1 MAIHIGIDAGGTY
14 TDAVLYDSKISK
26 ILASAKALTTRGD
39 LSVGVGEALDKLDPV
54 LRAQADRVFL
64 STTLATNACVEGK
77 GGCARLIFLNVDKKA
92 AAWAGKDIGLP
103 PFEEIAFLQAQEG
116 ECAAAFDA
124 FLQAHPGWLEA
135 ADSLA
140 VVQFDARRNGAA
152 LEKEL
157 AETLAARYSL
167 PVVCGHEL
175 FADLNCLRRGVSTLL
190 NGRLIPVI
198 HEFLISVR
206 AAMKARGI
214 DALVSIVRSDGSLMS
229 ESFTGIRPVETL
241 LSGPAAGVI
250 GGAYLTGRSNCLLVD
265 MGGTTT
271 DITLIRGGAPVK
283 ASDGICI
290 GSWHTFV
297 KGVFVDTFG
306 LGGDSAVRLDA
317 EGAPILETRRSIP
330 LCMAASRWPS
340 ILQELEDLLEAEPY
354 GHARPLQEFFI
365 LAKAPRDPARFSQP
379 EQALLRAL
387 KEGPVSYRQAAGIL
401 GTDLYS
407 LRLEPLEEAGIVLR
421 CGLTPT
427 DMMHIRGDFTA
438 FDAKASRLGAAFVAR
453 GANMAVEELA
463 GAVYDAVQKKMY
475 ANIVRVLLTAQYP
488 AFQKNGIPEELAS
501 VIQADWS
508 RRREGGTAYLRPLF
522 HTDFTLVGMG
532 APIHF
537 FLPAVAEALG
547 AACVIP
553 EAAPVANALGAA
565 VARVEAAVAIEIRP
579 DEDGGG
585 PYTVFAPCGESA
597 AEELEEA
604 VAIAEQE
611 ARRAAEEEAR
621 RRGAAGTLDFCVQV
635 VHDTPETRMR
645 STVYLGSRVT
655 VTATGMAYLG

>member
-1 MAIHIGIDAGGTY
+1 MPLCPSCAATDRSCPRASPVSGRSKPCCPAGG
-14 TDAVLYDSKISK
+14 
-26 ILASAKALTTRGD
+26 
-39 LSVGVGEALDKLDPV
+39 
-54 LRAQADRVFL
+54 
-64 STTLATNACVEGK
+64 
-77 GGCARLIFLNVDKKA
+77 
-92 AAWAGKDIGLP
+92 
-103 PFEEIAFLQAQEG
+103 
-116 ECAAAFDA
+116 
-124 FLQAHPGWLEA
+124 
-135 ADSLA
+135 
-140 VVQFDARRNGAA
+140 
-152 LEKEL
+152 
-157 AETLAARYSL
+157 
-167 PVVCGHEL
+167 
-175 FADLNCLRRGVSTLL
+175 
-190 NGRLIPVI
+190 
-198 HEFLISVR
+198 
-206 AAMKARGI
+206 
-214 DALVSIVRSDGSLMS
+214 
-229 ESFTGIRPVETL
+229 
-241 LSGPAAGVI
+241 GVI

-340 ILQELEDLLEAEPY
+340 ILKELEDLLEAEPY

-407 LRLEPLEEAGIVLR
+407 LRLEPLEEAGLVLR

-508 RRREGGTAYLRPLF
+508 RRREGGTAYLCPLF

-532 APIHF
+532 APIPLF
-537 FLPAVAEALG
+537 PA
-547 AACVIP
+547 
-553 EAAPVANALGAA
+553 
-565 VARVEAAVAIEIRP
+565 R
-579 DEDGGG
+579 
-585 PYTVFAPCGESA
+585 
-597 AEELEEA
+597 
-604 VAIAEQE
+604 
-611 ARRAAEEEAR
+611 R
-621 RRGAAGTLDFCVQV
+621 RRGA
-635 VHDTPETRMR
+635 
-645 STVYLGSRVT
+645 GSRLRHPGSG
-655 VTATGMAYLG
+655 ACRQRAGSGGGPR